1 MAKIT
6 KNKNNTTVKFS
17 SRDGVASQ
25 ATVEFLQAKKFDEL
39 SKKD

>member
-1 MAKIT
+1 MSEIAI
-6 KNKNNTTVKFS
+6 VVICIMSLFVVG
-17 SRDGVASQ
+17 GVASQ